1 MHKLI
6 AIQYYINFCLILHF
20 FLISCDNSKKVQ
32 NKTVFRYNEYRNITS
47 LDPAFSRNP
56 QNIWPINQLFN
67 GLVQLNK
74 DLNIEAEIA
83 NSWSV
88 SPDGLIYTFYL
99 RDDVYF
105 HESPIFGKKKTRKVE
120 AKDFVFSFDRLKD
133 PLVASPGSW
142 ILQNVEKY
150 EATAEDILT
159 ITLKNPFPAFLGLLT
174 MRYCSV
180 VPKEVTTNYGLN
192 FRSNPIGTGPFYFK
206 RWDENVKLVLLK
218 NQKYFEKDKKGNQL
232 PFLDAIAI
240 RFIPD
245 IQSEFMLFLQGKLDF
260 INSLDASYKDEL
272 LDYDGTLRS
281 KYYAKINM
289 LKGPYLNSE
298 YIGIYLDSKNPAIKS
313 KKIRKALNI
322 GFDRKL
328 MVAFLRNNI
337 GYPAKKGF
345 IPKGLPGTS
354 DKEIEYDP
362 KLAKR
367 LVEDYIKQSGER
379 PTLKLATDSNYI
391 DLCEYLQR
399 EFQKIGIEIIIDVMP
414 TASLR
419 QAKSSGKLE
428 LFRASWIAD
437 YPDAENYLSLFNSI
451 NFSPN
456 GPNYTH
462 YKNLN
467 FDKMYKNSLKILS
480 DSLRYKKYK
489 HMDSLAFSDFPI
501 IPLYYDQVVRF
512 VQKDIINMEINPI
525 NLLVLKTQKN
535 WGVEIKYYFLNLEYL
550 FLNLSMRPAV
560 STNLDLPV

>member
-1 MHKLI
+1 MPKLLSN
-6 AIQYYINFCLILHF
+6 QYSVYLYLVIFF
-20 FLISCDNSKKVQ
+20 FLLSCKNTK
-32 NKTVFRYNEYRNITS
+32 NIENRTVFRYNEYRNVTS

-74 DLNIEAEIA
+74 NLNIEPEIA
-83 NSWSV
+83 SSWSI
-88 SPDGLIYTFYL
+88 SSDGLTYTFYL
-99 RDDVYF
+99 RNDVYF
-105 HESPIFGKKKTRKVE
+105 HDSPIFGEKKTRRVE

-133 PLVASPGSW
+133 PVVASPGSW
-142 ILQNVEKY
+142 VLLNVENY
-150 EATAEDILT
+150 EATAENILT

-180 VPKEVTTNYGLN
+180 VPKEVTTYYGIN

-218 NQKYFEKDKKGNQL
+218 NQKYFEKDTNGNKL
-232 PFLDAIAI
+232 PFLDAISV

-245 IQSEFMLFLQGKLDF
+245 IQSEFMLFLQGKFDF
-260 INSLDASYKDEL
+260 INSLDTSYKDEL

-281 KYYAKINM
+281 KYFEKINM

-298 YIGIYLDSKNPAIKS
+298 YIGIFLDSNNPAIKS
-313 KKIRKALNI
+313 KNIRRALNI

-337 GYPAKKGF
+337 GYPAKRGI

-354 DKEIEYDP
+354 DNEIKYDP

-367 LVEDYIKQSGER
+367 LVENYIKKTGER
-379 PTLKLATDSNYI
+379 PSIKLATDSNYI

-399 EFQKIGIEIIIDVMP
+399 EFQKIGIEIKIDVMP

-451 NFSPN
+451 NFSPI

-467 FDKMYKNSLKILS
+467 FDKMYKNSLVIMS
-480 DSLRYKKYK
+480 DTLRFKKYRE
-489 HMDSLAFSDFPI
+489 MDSLALSDFPI

-512 VQKDIINMEINPI
+512 VQKDVEGMEINPI
-525 NLLVLKTQKN
+525 NLLVLKNVKKISRRN
-535 WGVEIKYYFLNLEYL
+535 
-550 FLNLSMRPAV
+550 
-560 STNLDLPV
+560 

>member
-1 MHKLI
+1 MPKLLSNQYSVYLYL
-6 AIQYYINFCLILHF
+6 AIFF
-20 FLISCDNSKKVQ
+20 FLLSCNNTK
-32 NKTVFRYNEYRNITS
+32 NIENRTVFRYNEYRNVTS

-74 DLNIEAEIA
+74 NLNIEPEIA
-83 NSWSV
+83 SSWSI
-88 SPDGLIYTFYL
+88 SSDGLTYTFYL
-99 RDDVYF
+99 RNDVYF
-105 HESPIFGKKKTRKVE
+105 HESPIFGEKKTRRVE

-133 PLVASPGSW
+133 PVVASPGSW
-142 ILQNVEKY
+142 VLLNVENY
-150 EATAEDILT
+150 EATAENILT

-180 VPKEVTTNYGLN
+180 VPKEVTTYYGVN

-218 NQKYFEKDKKGNQL
+218 NQKYFEKDINGNKL
-232 PFLDAIAI
+232 PFLDAISI

-245 IQSEFMLFLQGKLDF
+245 IQSEFMLFLQGKFDF

-281 KYYAKINM
+281 KYFEKINM

-298 YIGIYLDSKNPAIKS
+298 YIGIFLDSKNPAIKS
-313 KKIRKALNI
+313 KNIRKALNI

-337 GYPAKKGF
+337 GYPAKKGI

-354 DKEIEYDP
+354 HEEIKYDP

-367 LVEDYIKQSGER
+367 LVENYIKETGER
-379 PTLKLATDSNYI
+379 PSIKLATDSNYI

-399 EFQKIGIEIIIDVMP
+399 EFQKIGIEIKIDVMP

-451 NFSPN
+451 NFSPS

-467 FDKMYKNSLKILS
+467 FDKMYKNSLIIMS
-480 DSLRYKKYK
+480 DTLRFKKYK
-489 HMDSLAFSDFPI
+489 QMDSLALSDFPI

-512 VQKDIINMEINPI
+512 VQKDVEGMEINPI
-525 NLLVLKTQKN
+525 NLLVLKNVKKISRRN
-535 WGVEIKYYFLNLEYL
+535 
-550 FLNLSMRPAV
+550 
-560 STNLDLPV
+560 

>member
-1 MHKLI
+1 MPKLLSNQYSVYLYL
-6 AIQYYINFCLILHF
+6 AIFF
-20 FLISCDNSKKVQ
+20 FLLSCNNTK
-32 NKTVFRYNEYRNITS
+32 NIENRTVFRYNEYRNVTS

-74 DLNIEAEIA
+74 NLNIEPEIA
-83 NSWSV
+83 SSWSI
-88 SPDGLIYTFYL
+88 SPDGLTYTFYL
-99 RDDVYF
+99 RNDVYF
-105 HESPIFGKKKTRKVE
+105 HESPIFGEKKTRRVE

-133 PLVASPGSW
+133 PVVASPGSW
-142 ILQNVEKY
+142 VLLNVENY
-150 EATAEDILT
+150 EATAENILT

-180 VPKEVTTNYGLN
+180 VPKEVTNYYGVN

-218 NQKYFEKDKKGNQL
+218 NQKYFEKDTNGNKL
-232 PFLDAIAI
+232 PFLDAISV

-245 IQSEFMLFLQGKLDF
+245 IQSEFMLFLQGKFDF

-281 KYYAKINM
+281 KYFEKMNM
-289 LKGPYLNSE
+289 LKGPYLNTE
-298 YIGIYLDSKNPAIKS
+298 YIGIFLDSNNPAIKS
-313 KKIRKALNI
+313 KNIRRALNI

-337 GYPAKKGF
+337 GYPAKRGI

-354 DKEIEYDP
+354 DDEIKYDP

-367 LVEDYIKQSGER
+367 LVENYIKKTGER
-379 PTLKLATDSNYI
+379 PSIKLATDSNYI

-399 EFQKIGIEIIIDVMP
+399 EFQKIGIEIKIDVMP

-451 NFSPN
+451 NFSPI

-462 YKNLN
+462 YKNPN
-467 FDKMYKNSLKILS
+467 FDKMYKNSLVIMS
-480 DSLRYKKYK
+480 DTLRFKKYRE
-489 HMDSLAFSDFPI
+489 MDSLALSDFPI

-512 VQKDIINMEINPI
+512 VQKDVEGMEINPI
-525 NLLVLKTQKN
+525 NLLVLKNVKKISRRN
-535 WGVEIKYYFLNLEYL
+535 
-550 FLNLSMRPAV
+550 
-560 STNLDLPV
+560 

>member
-1 MHKLI
+1 MPKLI
-6 AIQYYINFCLILHF
+6 SIQCLINFFLAF
-20 FLISCDNSKKVQ
+20 FLLLNSCNDSK
-32 NKTVFRYNEYRNITS
+32 NIENRTVFRYNEYRNVTS
-47 LDPAFSRNP
+47 LDPAFARNP

-74 DLNIEAEIA
+74 DLNIIPEIA
-83 NSWSV
+83 SSWKLS
-88 SPDGLIYTFYL
+88 SDGLIYTFFL
-99 RDDVYF
+99 RNDVYF
-105 HESPIFGKKKTRKVE
+105 HESHVFGDKKTRKVK

-133 PLVASPGSW
+133 PAIASPGRW
-142 ILQNVEKY
+142 ILQNVKNY

-159 ITLKNPFPAFLGLLT
+159 ITLKKPFPAFMGLLT

-180 VPKEVTTNYGLN
+180 VPEEATLYYGVN
-192 FRSNPIGTGPFYFK
+192 FRSNPVGTGPFYFK

-218 NQKYFEKDKKGNQL
+218 NLKYFEKDKNGNQL
-232 PFLDAIAI
+232 PFLDAISI
-240 RFIPD
+240 KFIPD

-260 INSLDASYKDEL
+260 INSLDTSYKDEL
-272 LDYDGTLRS
+272 LDYNGTLQS
-281 KYYAKINM
+281 KYYGKINM

-313 KKIRKALNI
+313 KNIRKALNI

-354 DKEIEYDP
+354 DEEIKYDP

-367 LVEDYIKQSGER
+367 LVENYIKETGER
-379 PTLKLATDSNYI
+379 LSIKLATDSNYI

-399 EFQKIGIEIIIDVMP
+399 EFQKIGIEIKIDVMP

-451 NFSPN
+451 NFSPS

-467 FDKMYKNSLKILS
+467 FDKMYKNSLVIMS
-480 DSLRYKKYK
+480 DTLRFEKYK
-489 HMDSLAFSDFPI
+489 QMDSLAFSDFPI

-512 VQKDIINMEINPI
+512 VQKDIEGMEINPI
-525 NLLVLKTQKN
+525 NLLVLKNVKKISGRN
-535 WGVEIKYYFLNLEYL
+535 
-550 FLNLSMRPAV
+550 
-560 STNLDLPV
+560 

>member
-1 MHKLI
+1 MPKLLSNQYSVYLYL
-6 AIQYYINFCLILHF
+6 AIFF
-20 FLISCDNSKKVQ
+20 FLLSCNNTK
-32 NKTVFRYNEYRNITS
+32 NIENRTVFRYNEYRNVTS

-74 DLNIEAEIA
+74 NLNIEPEIA
-83 NSWSV
+83 SSWSI
-88 SPDGLIYTFYL
+88 SSDGLTYTFYL
-99 RDDVYF
+99 RNDVYF
-105 HESPIFGKKKTRKVE
+105 HDSPIFGEKKTRRVE

-133 PLVASPGSW
+133 PVVASPGSW
-142 ILQNVEKY
+142 VLLNVENY
-150 EATAEDILT
+150 EATAENILT

-180 VPKEVTTNYGLN
+180 VPKEVTTYYGVN

-218 NQKYFEKDKKGNQL
+218 NQKYFEKDTNGNKL
-232 PFLDAIAI
+232 PFLDAISV

-245 IQSEFMLFLQGKLDF
+245 IQSEFMLFLQGKFDF

-281 KYYAKINM
+281 KYFEKMNM

-298 YIGIYLDSKNPAIKS
+298 YIGIFLDSNNPAIKS
-313 KKIRKALNI
+313 KNIRRALNI

-337 GYPAKKGF
+337 GYPAKRGI

-354 DKEIEYDP
+354 DDEIKYDP

-367 LVEDYIKQSGER
+367 LVENYIKKTGER
-379 PTLKLATDSNYI
+379 PSIKLATDSNYI

-399 EFQKIGIEIIIDVMP
+399 EFQKIGIEIKIDVMP

-451 NFSPN
+451 NFSPI

-467 FDKMYKNSLKILS
+467 FDKMYKNSLVIMS
-480 DSLRYKKYK
+480 DTLRFKKYRE
-489 HMDSLAFSDFPI
+489 MDSLALSDFPI

-512 VQKDIINMEINPI
+512 VQKDVEGMEINPI
-525 NLLVLKTQKN
+525 NLLVLKNVKKISRRN
-535 WGVEIKYYFLNLEYL
+535 
-550 FLNLSMRPAV
+550 
-560 STNLDLPV
+560 

>member
-1 MHKLI
+1 MPKLLSNQYSVYLYL
-6 AIQYYINFCLILHF
+6 AIFF
-20 FLISCDNSKKVQ
+20 FLLSCNNTK
-32 NKTVFRYNEYRNITS
+32 NIENRTVFRYNEYRNVTS

-74 DLNIEAEIA
+74 NLNIEPEIA
-83 NSWSV
+83 SSWSI
-88 SPDGLIYTFYL
+88 SPDGLTYTFYL
-99 RDDVYF
+99 RNDVYF
-105 HESPIFGKKKTRKVE
+105 HESPIFGEKKTRRVE

-133 PLVASPGSW
+133 PVVASPGSW
-142 ILQNVEKY
+142 VLLNVENY
-150 EATAEDILT
+150 EATAENILT

-180 VPKEVTTNYGLN
+180 VPKEVTNYYGVN

-218 NQKYFEKDKKGNQL
+218 NQKYFEKDTNGNKL
-232 PFLDAIAI
+232 PFLDAISV

-245 IQSEFMLFLQGKLDF
+245 IQSEFMLFLQGKFDF

-281 KYYAKINM
+281 KYFEKMNM
-289 LKGPYLNSE
+289 LKGPYLNTE
-298 YIGIYLDSKNPAIKS
+298 YIGIFLDSNNPAIKS
-313 KKIRKALNI
+313 KNIRRALNV

-337 GYPAKKGF
+337 GYPAKRGI

-354 DKEIEYDP
+354 DDEIKYDP

-367 LVEDYIKQSGER
+367 LVENYIKKTGER
-379 PTLKLATDSNYI
+379 PSIKLATDSNYI

-399 EFQKIGIEIIIDVMP
+399 EFQKIGIEIKIDVMP

-451 NFSPN
+451 NFSPI

-462 YKNLN
+462 YKNPN
-467 FDKMYKNSLKILS
+467 FDKMYKNSLVIMS
-480 DSLRYKKYK
+480 DTLRFKKYRE
-489 HMDSLAFSDFPI
+489 MDSLALSDFPI

-512 VQKDIINMEINPI
+512 VQKDVEGMEINPI
-525 NLLVLKTQKN
+525 NLLVLKNVKKISRRN
-535 WGVEIKYYFLNLEYL
+535 
-550 FLNLSMRPAV
+550 
-560 STNLDLPV
+560 

>member
-1 MHKLI
+1 MPKLLSNQYSVYLYL
-6 AIQYYINFCLILHF
+6 AIFF
-20 FLISCDNSKKVQ
+20 FLLSCNNTK
-32 NKTVFRYNEYRNITS
+32 NIENRTVFRYNEYRNVTS

-74 DLNIEAEIA
+74 NLNIEPEIA
-83 NSWSV
+83 SSWSI
-88 SPDGLIYTFYL
+88 SSDGLTYTFYL
-99 RDDVYF
+99 RNDVYF
-105 HESPIFGKKKTRKVE
+105 HESPIFGEKKTRRVE

-133 PLVASPGSW
+133 PVVASPGSW
-142 ILQNVEKY
+142 VLLNVENY
-150 EATAEDILT
+150 EATAENILT

-180 VPKEVTTNYGLN
+180 VPKEVTTYYGVN

-218 NQKYFEKDKKGNQL
+218 NQKYFEKDVNGNKL
-232 PFLDAIAI
+232 PFLDAISV

-245 IQSEFMLFLQGKLDF
+245 IQSEFMLFLQGKFDF
-260 INSLDASYKDEL
+260 INSIDTSYKDEL

-281 KYYAKINM
+281 KYFEKINM

-298 YIGIYLDSKNPAIKS
+298 YIGIFLDSNNPAIKS
-313 KKIRKALNI
+313 KNIRKALNI

-337 GYPAKKGF
+337 GYPAKKGI

-354 DKEIEYDP
+354 NEEIKYDP

-367 LVEDYIKQSGER
+367 LVENYIKETGQR
-379 PTLKLATDSNYI
+379 PSIKLATDSNYI

-399 EFQKIGIEIIIDVMP
+399 EFQKIGIEIKIDIMP

-451 NFSPN
+451 NFSPS

-467 FDKMYKNSLKILS
+467 FDKMYKNSLVIMS
-480 DSLRYKKYK
+480 DTLRFKKYRQ
-489 HMDSLAFSDFPI
+489 MDSLALSDFPI

-512 VQKDIINMEINPI
+512 VQKDVEGMEINPI
-525 NLLVLKTQKN
+525 NLLVLKNVKKISRRN
-535 WGVEIKYYFLNLEYL
+535 
-550 FLNLSMRPAV
+550 
-560 STNLDLPV
+560 